1 MPLSS
6 VSPYRLNDVRRIWR
20 RNRSVTPQSAK
31 VYLRWLDRF
40 ARYCERCAL
49 DQRVEL
55 TEKGAER
62 FARWWRS
69 RGSPRRGRLK
79 VSIIASHSALRAWAF
94 ALSTL
99 GEPMPP
105 WRISAPAPAFGPQW
119 QPFADYLRAVRGNP
133 TRTIDKKI
141 KHLAAFDRFCRSRGR
156 QNSPIRLTEI
166 DAYIVACA
174 RRLAHRTIS
183 DICSTLRTY
192 LRFLHITGAMDA
204 DLAASVMAPI
214 ARPAE
219 RPYRALPWS
228 DVQKILRAV
237 DRTKPKGRRDY
248 ALLLMMSLYG
258 LGAGEVI
265 RLRLEDVDW
274 RACTIHVR
282 RPKTGVE
289 FQLPLLPAVARAL
302 TDYLTRARPPLT
314 SARELFVAMRTP
326 FKGLSASAAV
336 RHILHEAAHRAQV
349 TAAFLGTHVLRHTH
363 ACRQLE
369 LGTAPKIIGDI
380 LGHRDPESTSAYLRV
395 ASERLRELSLPV
407 PV

>member
-1 MPLSS
+1 M
-6 VSPYRLNDVRRIWR
+6 
-20 RNRSVTPQSAK
+20 
-31 VYLRWLDRF
+31 
-40 ARYCERCAL
+40 
-49 DQRVEL
+49 
-55 TEKGAER
+55 TEQGAER

-69 RGSPRRGRLK
+69 SGSPRRGRLK
-79 VSIIASHSALRAWAF
+79 VSIIAP
-94 ALSTL
+94 T
-99 GEPMPP
+99 
-105 WRISAPAPAFGPQW
+105 FGPKW

-133 TRTIDKKI
+133 TGTIDKKI
-141 KHLAAFDRFCRSRGR
+141 KHLAAFDRYCRSRGR
-156 QNSPIRLTEI
+156 ASSPIRLTEI

-174 RRLAHRTIS
+174 GRLARRTIS

-192 LRFLHITGAMDA
+192 LRFLHVTGAMDV

-302 TDYLTRARPPLT
+302 TDYLTRARPPLA

-326 FKGLSASAAV
+326 FKGWL
-336 RHILHEAAHRAQV
+336 
-349 TAAFLGTHVLRHTH
+349 
-363 ACRQLE
+363 
-369 LGTAPKIIGDI
+369 
-380 LGHRDPESTSAYLRV
+380 Y
-395 ASERLRELSLPV
+395 
-407 PV
+407 